1 MIVMMAG
8 LPGTGKS
15 TLARAVAERMNGA
28 VLDKDEIR
36 QALFAPGDI
45 EFSTEQDDF
54 CMEVMLETAAFVLG
68 KNPSRHV
75 FLDGRPFSRRY
86 QVERVIECARSLGQP
101 WRIVECVCAE
111 ATAKAR
117 LAEQK
122 HPAANR
128 DFALYLRVK
137 ARFEEITSPKTVVDT
152 GQELEACVEEAMAG
166 LLQRRK

>member
-8 LPGTGKS
+8 LPGAGKS
-15 TLARAVAERMNGA
+15 TLARALAARVNGA

-36 QALFAPGDI
+36 QSLFAPADI

-54 CMEVMLETAAFVLG
+54 CMEVMLETAGYLLR
-68 KNPSRHV
+68 KDTLRIV

-86 QVERVIECARSLGQP
+86 QIERVIEYANGLGQP
-101 WRIVECVCAE
+101 WRIVECVCSE
-111 ATAKAR
+111 QTAR
-117 LAEQK
+117 RRIEEQQ

-137 ARFEEITSPKTVVDT
+137 GRFEEITFVRAVVDMERPL
-152 GQELEACVEEAMAG
+152 QECVEVA
-166 LLQRRK
+166 LRSL

>member
-1 MIVMMAG
+1 MIVMMVG

-15 TLARAVAERMNGA
+15 TLARALAKQVSGA

-36 QALFAPGDI
+36 RALFAPADI

-54 CMEVMLETAAFVLG
+54 CMEVMLETAEYLL
-68 KNPSRHV
+68 KRNCSRVV

-86 QVERVIECARSLGQP
+86 QLDRVIEFADTLGQP
-101 WRIVECVCAE
+101 WRIIECVCSE
-111 ATAKAR
+111 ETVR
-117 LAEQK
+117 RRIEQQE

-137 ARFEEITSPKTVVDT
+137 ARFEEIRLAKTVVDT
-152 GQELEACVEEAMAG
+152 ERPIQDCVEVTMKALE
-166 LLQRRK
+166 

>member
-15 TLARAVAERMNGA
+15 TLARALSERVNGA

-36 QALFAPGDI
+36 RALFAPADI

-54 CMEVMLETAAFVLG
+54 CMEVMLETAGYLLQRDS
-68 KNPSRHV
+68 SRVV

-86 QVERVIECARSLGQP
+86 QLERVMEYASRLGQP
-101 WRIVECVCAE
+101 WRILECVCSE
-111 ATAKAR
+111 ETAR
-117 LAEQK
+117 RRIEEQE

-137 ARFEEITSPKTVVDT
+137 GRFEEIEFAKTVADM
-152 GQELEACVEEAMAG
+152 ERPLADCVESVMKA
-166 LLQRRK
+166 LL

>member
-15 TLARAVAERMNGA
+15 TLARALAERVNGA

-36 QALFAPGDI
+36 RALFAPADI

-54 CMEVMLETAAFVLG
+54 CMEVMLETAGYLLQRDS
-68 KNPSRHV
+68 SRVV

-86 QVERVIECARSLGQP
+86 QVERVIEYAKGLGQP
-101 WRIVECVCAE
+101 WRILECVCSE
-111 ATAKAR
+111 ETAR
-117 LAEQK
+117 QRIEEQE

-137 ARFEEITSPKTVVDT
+137 GRFEEIEFAKTVVDM
-152 GQELEACVEEAMAG
+152 ERPLADCVESAMKA
-166 LLQRRK
+166 LL